1 MPKILRIKKA
11 KMFIDIDCTQTKKY
25 NQNAYGD
32 YFTSKKYQDE
42 AKLIAVL
49 SDGLGSGIKAN
60 ILSCMTATMLL
71 KFIEGDQIPISKA
84 AEIIMNSLP
93 VCQVRK
99 ISYSTFSAIEVDE
112 EGNAMIVEEG
122 NPEFIWLRNGEVLK
136 PEYEEK
142 PSKTFK
148 NRCLKLYKI
157 KCKLGD
163 RLIFCSDGVTQSGLG
178 GGRLKLGLRREGLIT
193 LIEDKL
199 KETPDVSAT
208 ELSQYIVN
216 QARNIETD
224 RLPKDDISACVL
236 YFREPR
242 ESLIFTGPP
251 FHQEKDSE
259 YAQLFADFKGKKAI
273 AGGTTA
279 NLISRE
285 LNIPI
290 TMDTQISIGKLPSCS
305 FMKGVDLVTEGILTL
320 TKTLEYLESGNY
332 DIDNAA
338 GKLVKFLLD
347 SDCISFMVGAKLNQA
362 HYDPAL
368 PIEIE
373 IRKNIIKKM
382 ANVLQDK
389 YYKRVN
395 IQYM

>member
-1 MPKILRIKKA
+1 
-11 KMFIDIDCTQTKKY
+11 MFIDIDCNQTKKY

-32 YFTSKKYQDE
+32 YFVSKRYPDE
-42 AKLIAVL
+42 ARLIAVL

-71 KFIEGDQIPISKA
+71 RFIENQQIPIRQA

-93 VCQVRK
+93 VCKVRR
-99 ISYSTFSAIEVDE
+99 ISYSTFSAIDVNDD
-112 EGNAMIVEEG
+112 GYAKIVEEG
-122 NPEFIWLRNGEVLK
+122 NPQFLWIRDNEVME
-136 PEYEEK
+136 PQCEMIQ
-142 PSKTFK
+142 SKTFA
-148 NRCLKLYKI
+148 NRKLKIYRIQL
-157 KCKLGD
+157 KLGD

-178 GGRLKLGLRREGLIT
+178 GGRLKLGLRREGLIV
-193 LIEDKL
+193 LVKDKL
-199 KETPDVSAT
+199 AEQPDISSS
-208 ELSQYIVN
+208 ELSKYIVN

-224 RLPKDDISACVL
+224 RNPKDDISACVL

-251 FHQEKDSE
+251 YHQQKDKE
-259 YAQLFADFKGKKAI
+259 YAEMFANFNGKKAI

-285 LNIPI
+285 LNRPI
-290 TMDTQISIGKLPSCS
+290 TMDTTISIGKLPACS
-305 FMKGVDLVTEGILTL
+305 YMDGVDLVTEGILTL
-320 TKTLEYLESGNY
+320 TKTLEYLESGEH

-338 GKLVKFLLD
+338 GKLVEFLLD
-347 SDCISFMVGAKLNQA
+347 SDCINFMVGAKLNQA

-382 ANVLQDK
+382 ACILQDK
-389 YYKRVN
+389 YFKKVTVH
-395 IQYM
+395 YM

>member
-1 MPKILRIKKA
+1 
-11 KMFIDIDCTQTKKY
+11 MFIDIDCNQTKKY
-25 NQNAYGD
+25 NQNAFGD
-32 YFTSKKYQDE
+32 YFVSKRYPDE

-93 VCQVRK
+93 VCKVRR
-99 ISYSTFSAIEVDE
+99 ISYSTFSAIEVDD
-112 EGNAMIVEEG
+112 EGNAKIVEEG
-122 NPEFIWLRNGEVLK
+122 NPEFIWLRDNEVMK
-136 PEYEEK
+136 PEYESI

-148 NRCLKLYKI
+148 NRCLKVYKI
-157 KCKLGD
+157 KLKLGD
-163 RLIFCSDGVTQSGLG
+163 RLIFCSDGVTQAGLG
-178 GGRLKLGLRREGLIT
+178 GGRLKLGLRREGLVV
-193 LIEDKL
+193 LLQDKL
-199 KETPDVSAT
+199 KETPDISST

-224 RLPKDDISACVL
+224 RLAKDDISACVL

-242 ESLIFTGPP
+242 ESMVFTGPP
-251 FHQEKDSE
+251 YHQQKDAE
-259 YAQLFADFKGKKAI
+259 YAKMFDAFKGKKAI

-285 LNIPI
+285 LNRPI
-290 TMDTQISIGKLPSCS
+290 TMDTTISIGKLPACS
-305 FMKGVDLVTEGILTL
+305 FMEGVDLVTEGILTL
-320 TKTLEYLESGNY
+320 TKTMEYLESGTY

-347 SDCISFMVGAKLNQA
+347 SDRILFMVGAKLNQA

-382 ANVLQDK
+382 GKVLQDK
-389 YYKRVN
+389 YFKQVS